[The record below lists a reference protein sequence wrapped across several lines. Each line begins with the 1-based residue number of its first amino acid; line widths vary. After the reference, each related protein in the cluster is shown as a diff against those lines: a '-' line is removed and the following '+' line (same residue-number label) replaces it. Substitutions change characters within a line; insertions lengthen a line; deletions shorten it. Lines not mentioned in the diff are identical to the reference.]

1 VSSSGFRWIA
11 VHFHRRNNVLFR
23 VEDEDIA
30 EIVAESA
37 SVYVNFVL
45 VGY

>member
-1 VSSSGFRWIA
+1 MSSSGFRRIA

-23 VEDEDIA
+23 VENEDIA
-30 EIVAESA
+30 EVVAESA
-37 SVYVNFVL
+37 TIYVDFVF